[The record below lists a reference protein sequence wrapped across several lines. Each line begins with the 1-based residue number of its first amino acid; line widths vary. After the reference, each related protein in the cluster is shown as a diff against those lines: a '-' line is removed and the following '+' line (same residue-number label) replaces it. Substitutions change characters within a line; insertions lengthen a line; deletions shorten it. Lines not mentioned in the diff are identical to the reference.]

1 MNHLAIAIVRGI
13 ATMRSSA
20 ASFSNKEETEGGWRA
35 LEAVFD
41 DGESYSR
48 MAKAWRSRIRVY
60 EAACRCRYR
69 QLACRNFETLWS
81 IIY

>member
-1 MNHLAIAIVRGI
+1 MNHMAIAIVRGI

-20 ASFSNKEETEGGWRA
+20 ASFSNKDEREGLWRA

-48 MAKAWRSRIRVY
+48 MAIKDTR
-60 EAACRCRYR
+60 E
-69 QLACRNFETLWS
+69 
-81 IIY
+81 